1 MTNYLNQEQRTLLV
15 KFLAYLGL
23 VRWYNL
29 MLIAL
34 AQYLASIFLLN
45 RGQKVLTILADT
57 GLHAMVLACSMIIAG
72 GYLINAFYDM
82 EKDLANNPDKLII
95 GRIISKGFALNTYL
109 LFNFTA
115 LVIGSIAGWPVV
127 LFLSAFCFLLWFYS
141 HKLKKITF
149 VGNLTATFLSVCSF
163 FIVCLYYWQL
173 SWGLVLYVVFLV
185 ITELIRELVKDLE
198 VIKGD
203 ILYGYATVPVAIGI
217 PKTKRLLL
225 TLMLANLIPVIGVY
239 KLQGWSVVM
248 FFFLFALA
256 LLALA
261 GILLWLAKE
270 KKDYSA
276 VNTLLKVIMVLGV
289 LSIGMV

>member
-1 MTNYLNQEQRTLLV
+1 MTQYLNQDQRTLLV

-29 MLIAL
+29 LLIAL

-45 RGQKVLTILADT
+45 KGEKVLHILADP
-57 GLHAMVLACSMIIAG
+57 GLHAMVLSCSMIIAG

-95 GRIISKGFALNTYL
+95 GRIISKSFALNTYL

-115 LVIGSIAGWPVV
+115 LAIGLIAGWPVV
-127 LFLSAFCFLLWFYS
+127 LFLCAFCFLLWFYS

-149 VGNLTATFLSVCSF
+149 IGNLTATFLSVCSF

-173 SWGLVLYVVFLV
+173 SWGIVLYVVFLV

-225 TLMLANLIPVIGVY
+225 FMMLGSLLPVIGVY

-256 LLALA
+256 LLAIA
-261 GILLWLAKE
+261 GLLLWMARE
-270 KKDYSA
+270 KKDYNA
-276 VNTLLKVIMVLGV
+276 VNNLLKFIMVLGV
-289 LSIGMV
+289 LSIGLV

>member
-45 RGQKVLTILADT
+45 KGEKVLHILADP

-95 GRIISKGFALNTYL
+95 GRIISKSFALNTYL

-115 LVIGSIAGWPVV
+115 LVIGSIAGLPVV

-225 TLMLANLIPVIGVY
+225 TMMFASLIPVIGVY

-256 LLALA
+256 LLAIA
-261 GILLWLAKE
+261 GILLWLSKE
-270 KKDYSA
+270 KKDYHA
-276 VNTLLKVIMVLGV
+276 VNNLLKLIMVLGV